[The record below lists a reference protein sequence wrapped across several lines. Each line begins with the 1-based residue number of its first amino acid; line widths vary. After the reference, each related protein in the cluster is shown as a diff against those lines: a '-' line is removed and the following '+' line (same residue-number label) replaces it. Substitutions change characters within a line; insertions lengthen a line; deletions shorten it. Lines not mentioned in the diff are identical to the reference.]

1 MKHAHEVLTFWFE
14 AIEPA
19 QWWRKNLVFDAEI
32 RRRFG
37 ALHTTATS
45 AGLPLWRRS
54 IEGRLAEVIVLDQF
68 SRNLF
73 RGDPRAF
80 ASDTVAVQLATEAIA
95 LGLDDQL
102 VPDKRAFLYM
112 PFMHSESAAHQRTSV
127 ELFARIPETGN
138 LQSAQRHFDVINQFG
153 RFPHRNKILQRPS
166 SEQEEAFLRQP
177 GSGF

>member
-1 MKHAHEVLTFWFE
+1 MKHAHQILNFWFE
-14 AIEPA
+14 EIEPA
-19 QWWRKNLVFDAEI
+19 QWWRKRLAFDAEI

-37 ALHTTATS
+37 ALHDTATNT
-45 AGLPLWRRS
+45 GLAHWRS
-54 IEGRLAEVIVLDQF
+54 DIEGRLAEIIVLDQF

-73 RGDPRAF
+73 RDEPRAF
-80 ASDTVAVQLATEAIA
+80 ASDGVAVRLAEDAIA
-95 LGLDDQL
+95 LGLDVGL
-102 VPDKRAFLYM
+102 APIRRAFLYM